1 MNISHYQARQ
11 MFKAPLGR
19 SYGTGLQ
26 VPALSTTHELYLD
39 YGFCGKMKSDGCVI
53 VGITA

>member
-1 MNISHYQARQ
+1 

-53 VGITA
+53 EGITA